1 MAKKSDSQASP
12 TQAHQVSNDA
22 SKQLLAAQLL
32 ETEDTHFNHVS
43 TKPVVISSGS
53 LKLDNYLKV
62 KTGGVIRMGGPAEVG
77 KTSQSLL
84 FASNFMNTMPKS
96 KAMYI
101 NAEAKFGEEIQ
112 ARTGMKFTK
121 NPNDWDYG
129 SVFIF
134 DTNCF
139 DTICDV
145 LIQQYKQIYEAGGH
159 LIVIVDSVDMLRLKS
174 SFGAKVS
181 DGKKPAG
188 VNYLTKELF
197 RHLCHPITAYNGLLI
212 MITQYSATFTMD
224 KYEKEAPNLMDGNQ
238 THALNHQASYAL
250 YYRPRHKGNY
260 ILEDDATQPDPVKNK
275 ILGVNV
281 RIDVRKSATD
291 STGYM
296 IEVPIKKDKVGN
308 CIWVEKELFD
318 ALFLLNLVT
327 KKGSWITLSD
337 IIGKWV
343 EDANTPIIAKNKEIK
358 EQNDKIKDVKEHKP
372 LTPLIEYKPNHQ
384 GINQFSE
391 YFENNPRTLNLLLE
405 KIRTLHS

>member
-1 MAKKSDSQASP
+1 MAKKQEP
-12 TQAHQVSNDA
+12 TAPVNLLDNNA
-22 SKQLLAAQLL
+22 SKRLLSEQLKNTQ
-32 ETEDTHFNHVS
+32 DTHFNGFT
-43 TKPVVISSGS
+43 TKPVVVSSGS

-62 KTGGVIRMGGPAEVG
+62 KTGSVLRMGGPAEVG
-77 KTSQSLL
+77 KTSQSML
-84 FASNFMNTMPKS
+84 FADNFMKTLPKS
-96 KAMYI
+96 KTMYI

-121 NPNDWDYG
+121 NPDEWDYG
-129 SVFIF
+129 TVFIF

-145 LIQQYKQIYEAGGH
+145 LVEQFKQIHEAGGH
-159 LIVIVDSVDMLRLKS
+159 LAVIVDSVDMLRLKS

-197 RHLCHPITAYNGLLI
+197 RHLCHSITAYNGLLI
-212 MITQYSATFTMD
+212 MITQYSATFTLD

-250 YYRPRHKGNY
+250 YYRPRTKSNY
-260 ILEDDATQPDPVKNK
+260 IMEDDKQPAHPLDNK

-291 STGYM
+291 ASGYM
-296 IEVPIKKDKVGN
+296 LEIPIKKDKVGN

-318 ALFLLNLVT
+318 ALFLLELVT
-327 KKGSWITLSD
+327 KSGSWIELSD
-337 IIGKWV
+337 IVTKWV
-343 EDANTPIIAKNKEIK
+343 EDYN
-358 EQNDKIKDVKEHKP
+358 KP
-372 LTPLIEYKPNHQ
+372 LIDENVKITAVNTGKKDEEKKPLLPLLEYKPKHQ
-384 GINQFSE
+384 GLARFSD
-391 YFENNPRTLNLLLE
+391 YFESNPKTLALLLE
-405 KIRTLHS
+405 KIRTLYS

>member
-1 MAKKSDSQASP
+1 MAKKSETQESP
-12 TQAHQVSNDA
+12 QPSNSNDA
-22 SKQLLAAQLL
+22 SKSLLTKQLAQ
-32 ETEDTHFNHVS
+32 TQDTHFNHFT
-43 TKPVVISSGS
+43 TKPVVVSSGS

-77 KTSQSLL
+77 KTSQSML
-84 FASNFMNTMPKS
+84 FAQNFM
-96 KAMYI
+96 KALPNAKTMYI

-112 ARTGMKFTK
+112 ARTGLKFTK
-121 NPNDWDYG
+121 NPDEWEYG
-129 SVFIF
+129 TVFIF

-145 LIQQYKQIYEAGGH
+145 LVQQYKQIHLAGGH
-159 LIVIVDSVDMLRLKS
+159 LAVIIDSVDMLRLKS
-174 SFGAKVS
+174 SFGAAVS

-250 YYRPRHKGNY
+250 YYRPRTKSNY
-260 ILEDDATQPDPVKNK
+260 ILEDQESPAHPVDNK

-291 STGYM
+291 ASGYM
-296 IEVPIKKDKVGN
+296 LEIPIKKDKTGN

-318 ALFLLNLVT
+318 ALFLLNLLT
-327 KKGSWITLSD
+327 RKGAWINLSE
-337 IIGKWV
+337 IIGKWI
-343 EDANTPIIAKNKEIK
+343 EEHNRPIIEKNAEIAEANSKVKKE
-358 EQNDKIKDVKEHKP
+358 EDKKP
-372 LTPLIEYKPNHQ
+372 AIPLLEYKAVHQ
-384 GINQFSE
+384 GMSKFSKF
-391 YFENNPRTLNLLLE
+391 FEDNPKTLEVLLE
-405 KIRTLHS
+405 KLRILYS

>member
-1 MAKKSDSQASP
+1 MAKKSDDLIPQQTDA
-12 TQAHQVSNDA
+12 NLA
-22 SKQLLAAQLL
+22 SKKLLEAQLA
-32 ETEDTHFNHVS
+32 ETKDTHFNRFT

-77 KTSQSLL
+77 KTSQALL
-84 FASNFMNTMPKS
+84 FADNFMKTLKNS
-96 KAMYI
+96 KVMYV

-112 ARTGMKFTK
+112 ARTGMKYTRD
-121 NPNDWDYG
+121 PSEWDYG
-129 SVFIF
+129 TVFIF

-139 DTICDV
+139 DTVCDTLV
-145 LIQQYKQIYEAGGH
+145 GQFKAIYEAGGH
-159 LIVIVDSVDMLRLKS
+159 LGVIVDSVDMLRLKS

-197 RHLCHPITAYNGLLI
+197 RHLCHPITAYNGFLI

-250 YYRPRHKGNY
+250 YYRPRSKSHF
-260 ILEDDATQPDPVKNK
+260 ILEDETAQPDPVKNP
-275 ILGVNV
+275 ILGVKV

-296 IEVPIKKDKVGN
+296 LEIPIKKDKIGN

-318 ALFLLNLVT
+318 ALFLLDLVT
-327 KKGSWITLSD
+327 KKGAWIELSD
-337 IIGKWV
+337 IVTKWV
-343 EDANTPIIAKNKEIK
+343 EEANAPIIEQNKAITEKNKGKKDE
-358 EQNDKIKDVKEHKP
+358 DKLP
-372 LTPLIEYKPNHQ
+372 LLPLYEYKTKHQ
-384 GINQFSE
+384 GLGQFSE
-391 YFENNPRTLNLLLE
+391 YFEQRQNTLNLLVD
-405 KIRTLHS
+405 KIRLLHS

>member
-1 MAKKSDSQASP
+1 MAKKQESLVEAKQTASNN
-12 TQAHQVSNDA
+12 ASNA
-22 SKQLLAAQLL
+22 LLAQQLKD
-32 ETEDTHFNHVS
+32 TKDTHFNHHN
-43 TKPVVISSGS
+43 TKPVIVSSGS

-62 KTGGVIRMGGPAEVG
+62 KTGGVLRMGGPAEVG

-84 FASNFMNTMPKS
+84 FVQNFMMTLPKS

-112 ARTGMKFTK
+112 ARTGMKFTR
-121 NPNDWDYG
+121 NPDEWDYG
-129 SVFIF
+129 TVFIF

-145 LIQQYKQIYEAGGH
+145 LVQQYKQIYEAGGH
-159 LIVIVDSVDMLRLKS
+159 LAVIVDSVDMLRLKS
-174 SFGAKVS
+174 SFDAKVS

-224 KYEKEAPNLMDGNQ
+224 KYEKEAPNLMEGNQ

-250 YYRPRHKGNY
+250 YYRPRTKGNY
-260 ILEDDATQPDPVKNK
+260 ILEDDSSPADPIKNK

-281 RIDVRKSATD
+281 RIDVRKSASD
-291 STGYM
+291 SSGYM
-296 IEVPIKKDKVGN
+296 MEIPIKKDKIGN

-327 KKGSWITLSD
+327 KKGSWMTLSE
-337 IIGKWV
+337 IITKWI
-343 EDANTPIIAKNKEIK
+343 EDYNAPIIEENQKIQELNSKVKKE
-358 EQNDKIKDVKEHKP
+358 EDKKP
-372 LTPLIEYKPNHQ
+372 LLPLMEYKASHQ
-384 GINQFSE
+384 GLNNFST
-391 YFENNPRTLNLLLE
+391 YFEENPRTLAFLLE
-405 KIRTLHS
+405 KIRTLYS